1 MSRMFKTEAVILR
14 RRDLKERDKLL
25 TLYTR
30 DYGKLTG
37 RAIGAKKIESKL
49 GGHLEPF
56 MRTEVCLVT
65 SKTIDILA
73 GAQVVEAYP
82 RLRATLYGTHA
93 AQYLLEVV
101 DQLTPEG
108 QQEPSVYEL
117 LCTGLD
123 TLNQQPKVNFL
134 TVQATVLK
142 ILGHLGFEPE
152 LDKCVHCSLTTEA
165 GEYLFNVS
173 AGGITHSR
181 CGGDTSQDTSWA
193 APQVQFET
201 IKSLRFA
208 LRSPLHV
215 ISSLRLEQIIWE
227 QLNTCIDQ
235 LVLTHGRK
243 PIRSRLFLAQAN

>member
-1 MSRMFKTEAVILR
+1 MVKTQAVVLR

-25 TLYTR
+25 TLYTQEH
-30 DYGKLTG
+30 GKLTV

-49 GGHLEPF
+49 GGHVEPF

-82 RLRATLYGTHA
+82 QLRSSISGTHA
-93 AQYLLEVV
+93 AQYLMEVV
-101 DQLTPEG
+101 DQLTPDG

-117 LCTGLD
+117 LCSGLD
-123 TLNQQPKVNFL
+123 ILNQQSRVNFL

-142 ILGHLGFEPE
+142 ILGRLGFEPE
-152 LDKCVHCSLTTEA
+152 LDKCVHCALPTVS
-165 GEYLFNVS
+165 GDYLFNVS
-173 AGGITHSR
+173 AGGVTHSR
-181 CGGDTSQDTSWA
+181 CGGDITWA

-201 IKSLRFA
+201 IKSLRFS
-208 LRSPLHV
+208 LRSPLDAMA
-215 ISSLRLEQIIWE
+215 SLRLSPIIWE

-235 LVLTHGRK
+235 LVLTHSRK

>member
-25 TLYTR
+25 TFYTKE
-30 DYGKLTG
+30 YGKLTG

-49 GGHLEPF
+49 GGHVEPF
-56 MRTEVCLVT
+56 MRTEICLVT

-73 GAQVVEAYP
+73 GAQVVDAYP
-82 RLRATLYGTHA
+82 KLRASISGTHA
-93 AQYLLEVV
+93 AQYLMEVV

-108 QQEPSVYEL
+108 QHEPSVYEL
-117 LCTGLD
+117 VCSGLD

-134 TVQATVLK
+134 TVQAIVLK
-142 ILGHLGFEPE
+142 ILAHLGFEPE
-152 LDKCVHCSLTTEA
+152 LEKCVHCGLVTES
-165 GEYLFNVS
+165 GEYVFNVS
-173 AGGITHSR
+173 AGGVAHSR
-181 CGGDTSQDTSWA
+181 CGGDISWA
-193 APQVQFET
+193 APQTQFET
-201 IKSLRFA
+201 IKTLRFA
-208 LRSPLHV
+208 LRSPLST
-215 ISSLRLEQIIWE
+215 ISTLRLNQTIWE